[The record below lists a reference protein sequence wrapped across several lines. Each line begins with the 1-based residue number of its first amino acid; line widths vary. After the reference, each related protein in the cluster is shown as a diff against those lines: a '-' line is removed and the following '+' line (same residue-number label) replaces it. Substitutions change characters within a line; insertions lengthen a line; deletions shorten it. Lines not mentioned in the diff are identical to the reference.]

1 MSDRAVS
8 TIWLIDTQ
16 PGAETPVAGQQGGA
30 FSPRWSPDG
39 KRLAFASTDGG
50 SAQLW
55 VRWMDGGEAVRLTG
69 LPTSPSSIAWSPDG
83 RSIAYTMLVK
93 DEGPKFGSAPA
104 TKPEG
109 AKWAEPLEI
118 SDLLTYRAD
127 GEGYLE
133 TGLDKIF
140 LVTAP
145 GRAPPPLHLGPPP
158 PVGTLRRSRARR
170 PPHFHAHPH

>member
-16 PGAETPVAGQQGGA
+16 TGAETPVAGQQCGA

-50 SAQLW
+50 CAQLW

-69 LPTSPSSIAWSPDG
+69 LPTSPSHIAWSPDG

-93 DEGPKFGSAPA
+93 EEGPNFGRSEEHTSELQSLLPITDAVLCLT
-104 TKPEG
+104 TK
-109 AKWAEPLEI
+109 I
-118 SDLLTYRAD
+118 T
-127 GEGYLE
+127 
-133 TGLDKIF
+133 
-140 LVTAP
+140 
-145 GRAPPPLHLGPPP
+145 
-158 PVGTLRRSRARR
+158 
-170 PPHFHAHPH
+170 

>member
-16 PGAETPVAGQQGGA
+16 TGAETPVAGQQGGA

-83 RSIAYTMLVK
+83 RSIAYQMLGK
-93 DEGPKFGSAPA
+93 DEGPQFGSRS
-104 TKPEG
+104 EERRVG
-109 AKWAEPLEI
+109 NECV
-118 SDLLTYRAD
+118 R
-127 GEGYLE
+127 
-133 TGLDKIF
+133 
-140 LVTAP
+140 P
-145 GRAPPPLHLGPPP
+145 GR
-158 PVGTLRRSRARR
+158 SR
-170 PPHFHAHPH
+170 

>member
-16 PGAETPVAGQQGGA
+16 TGAETPVAGQQCGA

-104 TKPEG
+104 TTPEG

-118 SDLLTYRAD
+118 RDPLTSP
-127 GEGYLE
+127 
-133 TGLDKIF
+133 I
-140 LVTAP
+140 
-145 GRAPPPLHLGPPP
+145 GRA
-158 PVGTLRRSRARR
+158 TCRREGGQYV
-170 PPHFHAHPH
+170 

>member
-1 MSDRAVS
+1 MRISDWSSDVCS
-8 TIWLIDTQ
+8 SDLTQ
-16 PGAETPVAGQQGGA
+16 TGAETPVAGQQGGA

-140 LVTAP
+140 LV
-145 GRAPPPLHLGPPP
+145 PPTGGARSEERR
-158 PVGTLRRSRARR
+158 VGKAVSRPCKSRVA
-170 PPHFHAHPH
+170 